1 MGSTQESKR
10 AVGKKFVIACDGGLA
25 FDCQSLV
32 GNEMLTHPRNMD
44 GTHLKSSSQTHK
56 NHLLIVSFSLTEQ

>member
-25 FDCQSLV
+25 SEFQSLCW
-32 GNEMLTHPRNMD
+32 
-44 GTHLKSSSQTHK
+44 
-56 NHLLIVSFSLTEQ
+56 

>member
-25 FDCQSLV
+25 FESRISV
-32 GNEMLTHPRNMD
+32 GDEC
-44 GTHLKSSSQTHK
+44 
-56 NHLLIVSFSLTEQ
+56 